1 MSGQGLH
8 LNIALSEH
16 PAERAIWFNGWSA
29 LHLVQSHQKRHLLM
43 TSNTPVISCRNAW
56 KLFGPNPKQYLQQM
70 PKGQSYED
78 IRADGYIA
86 GVKDVSVDVARGE
99 MLVIMGLS
107 GSGKSTLVRCFSR
120 LHDITGGTIEIEG
133 QDIMALGEKDLIELR
148 RSKMGMVFQ
157 SFGLLPHRTVLD
169 NVAFPLEM
177 RGQDRH
183 ARRKRALEVIK
194 LVGLEGREEYFPR
207 ELSGGQQQRV
217 GIARSLAIEP
227 DIWFLDEPFS
237 ALDPLIRREMQDE
250 FLRLQELL
258 GKTIVF
264 ITHDF
269 DEALRLADRIAI
281 MKDGAIEQCDTPD
294 RIVLDPQTEYVR
306 KFTEDIDKARVVHAG
321 ALAQPVNGMAVEG
334 APIDAHQ
341 TIQQLA
347 RALVNDPR
355 DWMPVAD
362 ASGKVLG
369 VMERQKALDVL
380 LGAN

>member
-1 MSGQGLH
+1 
-8 LNIALSEH
+8 
-16 PAERAIWFNGWSA
+16 
-29 LHLVQSHQKRHLLM
+29 M
-43 TSNTPVISCRNAW
+43 TADTVISCKNAW
-56 KLFGPNPKQYLQQM
+56 KIFGSDPQKYLKSM
-70 PKGQSYED
+70 PSGHSFDD

-86 GVKDVSVDVARGE
+86 GVKDVSIDVNRGE

-120 LHDITGGTIEIEG
+120 LHDITGGSITVEG
-133 QDIMALGEKDLIELR
+133 QDLMSLSEKELIELR

-157 SFGLLPHRTVLD
+157 SFGLLPHRTVLE

-177 RGQDRH
+177 RGQDKH
-183 ARRKRALEVIK
+183 TRRERALEVVK

-250 FLRLQELL
+250 FLRLQGML

-281 MKDGAIEQCDTPD
+281 MKDGAVEQCDTPD
-294 RIVLDPQTEYVR
+294 QIVLNPATEYVR
-306 KFTEDIDKARVVHAG
+306 KFTEEIDKARVVHAG
-321 ALAQPVNGMAVEG
+321 VLAHAGTPGEGDPV
-334 APIDAHQ
+334 DATASVQ
-341 TIQQLA
+341 DLA
-347 RALVNDPR
+347 RLLVQDTR
-355 DWMPVAD
+355 AIIPVAK
-362 ASGKVLG
+362 SGKVIG
-369 VMERQKALDVL
+369 GMDRAAALEIL
-380 LGAN
+380 LEAS

>member
-1 MSGQGLH
+1 MS
-8 LNIALSEH
+8 IS
-16 PAERAIWFNGWSA
+16 P
-29 LHLVQSHQKRHLLM
+29 
-43 TSNTPVISCRNAW
+43 PVISCQNAW
-56 KLFGPNPKQYLQQM
+56 KLFGPD
-70 PKGQSYED
+70 PKGFMATIKPGLSYDD
-78 IRADGYIA
+78 IRAKGYIA
-86 GVKDVSVDVARGE
+86 GVKDVSIDVHRGE

-120 LHDITGGTIEIEG
+120 LHDITGGKIEVEG
-133 QDIMALGEKDLIELR
+133 QDIMALSERDLIALR

-157 SFGLLPHRTVLD
+157 SFGLLPHRTVLE

-177 RGQDRH
+177 RGQDKH
-183 ARRKRALEVIK
+183 TRRDRALEVIK

-250 FLRLQELL
+250 FLRLQGLL

-281 MKDGAIEQCDTPD
+281 MKDGAIEQCDIPD
-294 RIVLDPQTEYVR
+294 QIVLHPATEYVR
-306 KFTEDIDKARVVHAG
+306 KFTEDIDKARVVRAQTLADPAAIGTGKPVDAMTTVHAMARMLVQDSRSLIPVSKDRVLIG
-321 ALAQPVNGMAVEG
+321 AF
-334 APIDAHQ
+334 D
-341 TIQQLA
+341 
-347 RALVNDPR
+347 
-355 DWMPVAD
+355 
-362 ASGKVLG
+362 
-369 VMERQKALDVL
+369 RQAALDIL
-380 LGAN
+380 LGAD